1 VFLVRKRD
9 GTDAGRFYA
18 MKVMEKA
25 EIIKNKQCELVITER
40 RVFERIGEALF
51 LVRLHCAFETE
62 SKLFLILGENMKNNI
77 HGW

>member
-1 VFLVRKRD
+1 
-9 GTDAGRFYA
+9 
-18 MKVMEKA
+18 MKVMEKT

-51 LVRLHCAFETE
+51 LVTLHCASETE
-62 SKLFLILGENMKNNI
+62 SKLFLILGENIKNNI